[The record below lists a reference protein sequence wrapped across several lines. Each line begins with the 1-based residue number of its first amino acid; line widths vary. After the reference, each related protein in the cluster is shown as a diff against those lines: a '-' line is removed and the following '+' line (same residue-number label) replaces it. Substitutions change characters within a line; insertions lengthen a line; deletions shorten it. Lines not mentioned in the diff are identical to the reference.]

1 MPGLNPAEIDNDN
14 AVKPATV
21 TFISKESP
29 LPDGSKL
36 DEDKERKA
44 QENADGIGMYVIK
57 EFQTSYD
64 SRRNAQEDILL
75 DAERAYRNKYSMEA
89 QTELAKRQ
97 EESGD
102 STVWI
107 PYTRP
112 KTNIAIAKTFE
123 KMLNSAN
130 NPWTIQP
137 DELSQEDIQ
146 KNITDIMR
154 AAQSGVLQEDPEK
167 ALEKLNDYT
176 QSEKREACDKMEAE
190 IAEQM
195 RKGNAFGQL
204 SKTIIQQHYLGTG
217 AAKFSISIHKETQ
230 WVKNDYGQWELQTT
244 EIPFPKVSFVSLFD
258 LFFDPYAL
266 SVEESRYVIERH
278 VLKRS
283 DVIALKQTPGFFPG
297 RITQLISD
305 NPYGNHTNLDYETTI
320 RGINEQDQND
330 RGSDG
335 YYDVFEYWGEMGGDT
350 LINAGITEVNGQPI
364 DETDAYSVEC
374 WVCAGRALKLDLNP
388 FTPQRI
394 PYFIVPYQENTHTIY
409 ATGVPEEIFGVQEVI
424 NSLSRSVVDN
434 AAFSHAPMA
443 EVNVDLLKNG
453 QKAEDAVKPRAVM
466 LREGGDPDAPLVR
479 YYQPVENSEVLYRA
493 FDLFNQIGIDA
504 TGISSSSE
512 ESMPAANAANAGISM
527 ALTQKNILQRTVVS
541 NIDTYLIKPMIEMYY
556 NFNMQWADNEEIKVP
571 AHITANGVTSIIA
584 KEMRAQQL
592 LAFAQLTSN
601 EVDSKIVNRRG
612 LLEELAASLDQD
624 PENIVQDETEI
635 EEQQQAE
642 GEAAMQA
649 AKAQEQSIIN
659 QINTENAGELEQE
672 RVKGQIAL
680 RKQMLIE
687 QARLAQIAAK
697 EQADITAR
705 EQALLADQAQRYQGI
720 LQQRQGFI

>member
-1 MPGLNPAEIDNDN
+1 MPGLNPAKLEDTDVI
-14 AVKPATV
+14 KPATV
-21 TFISKESP
+21 TFISKEPP
-29 LPDGSKL
+29 LPDGSES
-36 DEDKERKA
+36 DEDDRREL
-44 QENADGIGMYVIK
+44 EHADSIGMYVIK
-57 EFQTSYD
+57 EFQTSHD

-75 DAERAYRNKYSMEA
+75 DAERAYRNKYSMDA
-89 QTELAKRQ
+89 QMELAKRQ

-112 KTNIAIAKTFE
+112 KANIAIAKTFE

-130 NPWTIQP
+130 TPWTVQP
-137 DELSQEDIQ
+137 DELSHDEIQ
-146 KNITDIMR
+146 QNIIDVMR
-154 AAQSGVLQEDPEK
+154 AAQAGMLQEDPEK

-176 QSEKREACDKMEAE
+176 QSEKRDSCDKMEAE
-190 IAEQM
+190 ISEQM
-195 RKGNAFGQL
+195 RKGNTFGQL
-204 SKTIIQQHYLGTG
+204 ARTIIQQHYLGTG
-217 AAKFSISIHKETQ
+217 AAKFSITVREEQQ

-244 EIPFPKVSFVSLFD
+244 ETPFPQVSFVSIFD

-266 SVEESRYVIERH
+266 SIDESRYVIERH
-278 VLKRS
+278 VMKRS
-283 DVIALKQTPGFFPG
+283 DVLSLKKSPGFYAD
-297 RITQLISD
+297 RIDQLISD
-305 NPYGNHTNLDYETTI
+305 NPQGNHINLDYETTI
-320 RGINEQDQND
+320 RGINEQDQNE
-330 RGSDG
+330 RGSEG

-350 LINAGITEVNGQPI
+350 LINAGITVVN
-364 DETDAYSVEC
+364 DTLVVETEAYSVEC

-409 ATGVPEEIFGVQEVI
+409 ATGIAEELFGVQEVI
-424 NSLSRSVVDN
+424 NSISRAVVDN

-453 QKAEDAVKPRAVM
+453 QKATDAVKPRAVM
-466 LREGGDPDAPLVR
+466 LREGGDTRDPMVR
-479 YYQPVENSEVLYRA
+479 YYQPTENSEVLYRA
-493 FDLFNQIGIDA
+493 FDLFNQIGVDA

-527 ALTQKNILQRTVVS
+527 TLTQKNILQRTVVS

-556 NFNMQWADNEEIKVP
+556 NFNMKWADNEEIKVP

-592 LAFAQLTSN
+592 MAFAQLTVN
-601 EVDSKIVNRRG
+601 DVDSKIVDRHG

-624 PENIVQDETEI
+624 PESLVKDESAI

-642 GEAAMQA
+642 SEAAMAA

-697 EQADITAR
+697 EQADITAQ
-705 EQALLADQAQRYQGI
+705 EQAMLSDQAARYQDI
-720 LQQRQGFI
+720 IRQQQGYIR